1 MVVGGLPTLRA
12 DHAEAIAEM
21 ALAMQQEIAYF
32 QRDDGEPFRIRI
44 GIHTGPVV
52 AGVIGMKK
60 FAYDLWGDTVNV
72 ASRMESQGMPGRIQ
86 VTKATYERLKDKYSF
101 ERRGAIAVK
110 GKGEMITY
118 WLTGRKVCHL
128 RDGNSAEL
136 Y

>member
-1 MVVGGLPTLRA
+1 
-12 DHAEAIAEM
+12 
-21 ALAMQQEIAYF
+21 
-32 QRDDGEPFRIRI
+32 
-44 GIHTGPVV
+44 
-52 AGVIGMKK
+52 MKK

-72 ASRMESQGMPGRIQ
+72 ASRMESQGMPGKIQ

-128 RDGNSAEL
+128 RDGNSAQL